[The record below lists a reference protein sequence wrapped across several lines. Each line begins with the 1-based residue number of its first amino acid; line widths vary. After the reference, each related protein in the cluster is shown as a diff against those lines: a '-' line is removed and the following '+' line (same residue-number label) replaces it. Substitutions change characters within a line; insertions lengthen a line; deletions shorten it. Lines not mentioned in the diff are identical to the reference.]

1 MRIVRVA
8 VIGIV
13 LAACAS
19 SGSQEGPAR
28 RRDVI
33 SAQEISGLQVAS
45 GYEVVQQLRPE
56 YLRTRGVQSM
66 QTASTQLAVVYVDG
80 VRHGGPEALRQ
91 IPRESIQEIRY
102 LNGSDATTQ
111 YGTGHGGGAILVRT
125 RR

>member
-1 MRIVRVA
+1 MRIVRTVLIGLVA
-8 VIGIV
+8 
-13 LAACAS
+13 ASCAS
-19 SGSQEGPAR
+19 SGGQEGPAR
-28 RRDVI
+28 RRDTI
-33 SAQEISGLQVAS
+33 TTEEIAGLQVTS

-66 QTASTQLAVVYVDG
+66 QSASTQMAVVYVDG
-80 VRHGGPEALRQ
+80 VRQGGPDALRQ

>member
-8 VIGIV
+8 LFGLV

-28 RRDVI
+28 RRDTI
-33 SAQEISGLQVAS
+33 TAEEISGLQVTS
-45 GYEVVQQLRPE
+45 GFEVVQQLRPE

-66 QTASTQLAVVYVDG
+66 RSAGTQMAVVYVDG
-80 VRHGGPEALRQ
+80 VRQGGPEALRQ
-91 IPRESIQEIRY
+91 VPRESIQEIRY